1 MAPGAPESYC
11 QAVLSLL
18 DVARNEPFQKLG
30 GSVDKFLGDFVLE
43 DILGNLFVVARKLF
57 KAGHIVRVWYEPHIH
72 SPVGFKGYS
81 VFVAEGHDVEDEGIL
96 PAVFQK

>member
-43 DILGNLFVVARKLF
+43 HILGNLFVVARKLF
-57 KAGHIVRVWYEPHIH
+57 KAGDIVRVWYEPDIH

-81 VFVAEGHDVEDEGIL
+81 VLVAEGHDVEDKGIL
-96 PAVFQK
+96 AAVFQK